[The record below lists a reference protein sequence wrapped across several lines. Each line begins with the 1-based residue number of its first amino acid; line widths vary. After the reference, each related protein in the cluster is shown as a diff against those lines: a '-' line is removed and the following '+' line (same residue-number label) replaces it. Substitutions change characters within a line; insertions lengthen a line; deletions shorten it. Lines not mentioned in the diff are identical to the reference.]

1 MHHCYKSVCEYSHVD
16 YVNNVTVMW
25 NWRVA
30 ETEGFVIQMSKD
42 LFDSVSHPRV
52 AKADGLI
59 KSTSDDEVVAKD
71 D

>member
-1 MHHCYKSVCEYSHVD
+1 MHHCYKSVCEYGHVD
-16 YVNNVTVMW
+16 YVNNVTVM
-25 NWRVA
+25 
-30 ETEGFVIQMSKD
+30 ELEGSWDWGFCYSNVKD

>member
-1 MHHCYKSVCEYSHVD
+1 MELEGSWDWGFCYSND
-16 YVNNVTVMW
+16 
-25 NWRVA
+25 
-30 ETEGFVIQMSKD
+30 KD